1 MLPILQIGP
10 LAIQAPGLI
19 LLLGLWLG
27 LYLAEKLAIKNQY
40 DAGNLYNLAFFVL
53 ISAII
58 GGRLAYII
66 EYHQA
71 FIASPLSIFSINT
84 TLFNGWGAA
93 ASALIAALWYGQK
106 HQLDFW
112 STLDLFTPA
121 FATLSL
127 FIGLAHL
134 ASGSAFG
141 SASDL
146 PWSIE
151 LWGARR
157 HPTQIYEMISAALVL
172 TIILKMF
179 SSKKVLPKGILFLT
193 FLILTTA
200 SRLFLEAF
208 RGDSQMIDNVRTA
221 QLAAWLILAVSLF
234 LFGKRFFQPAD
245 QKNRDEISQTG

>member
-1 MLPILQIGP
+1 
-10 LAIQAPGLI
+10 
-19 LLLGLWLG
+19 
-27 LYLAEKLAIKNQY
+27 
-40 DAGNLYNLAFFVL
+40 
-53 ISAII
+53 
-58 GGRLAYII
+58 
-66 EYHQA
+66 
-71 FIASPLSIFSINT
+71 
-84 TLFNGWGAA
+84 LFNGWGAA
-93 ASALIAALWYGQK
+93 AGALIAALWYGQK
-106 HQLDFW
+106 YQLDYW

-179 SSKKVLPKGILFLT
+179 SSKKILPKGILFLT

-208 RGDSQMIDNVRTA
+208 RGDSQMIGNVRTA